1 MGSGAPDAPG
11 SFAICSTLQVAADR
25 ADAFGMGMAESF
37 GSVRRRIA
45 AGSFVALAIVSVGSV
60 ALLSESPSAGS
71 PLTPRRAA
79 AVARALPLTHAVA
92 PAADG
97 AVAAAVWSAEHPP
110 PPPPLPVP
118 APLPDPSAPRALVEI
133 GRIQIPKTGVDQTV
147 REGIEQVV
155 IDNGPAHWPGTAAF
169 GAWGN
174 VVLAGHRSSHT
185 EPFRRNAELAAGD
198 EILLTDPTGVYH
210 YSVTS
215 VEVLPA
221 TALWIVDQH
230 PGRSLTIFTC
240 HPIGSSAQRLVVHAD
255 LKSRPRPGA

>member
-1 MGSGAPDAPG
+1 MG
-11 SFAICSTLQVAADR
+11 L
-25 ADAFGMGMAESF
+25 AESL
-37 GSVRRRIA
+37 GSVRCRVA
-45 AGSFVALAIVSVGSV
+45 AGCFVALAIVSVGSV

-71 PLTPRRAA
+71 PLAPRRAA
-79 AVARALPLTHAVA
+79 AATPAVLTHAVV

-97 AVAAAVWSAEHPP
+97 ALAAAAWSAEHPP

-118 APLPDPSAPRALVEI
+118 APLPDPSAPRELVDL
-133 GRIQIPKTGVDQTV
+133 GRIQIPKTGLDQTV
-147 REGIEQVV
+147 REGVEQVV

-174 VVLAGHRSSHT
+174 VVLAGHRTSHT
-185 EPFRRNAELAAGD
+185 EPFLRNAELAAGD
-198 EILLTDPTGVYH
+198 EILLTDATGVYH
-210 YSVTS
+210 YAVTS

-240 HPIGSSAQRLVVHAD
+240 HPIGSSAERLVVHAA
-255 LKSRPRPGA
+255 LQTRPRPGA

>member
-1 MGSGAPDAPG
+1 M
-11 SFAICSTLQVAADR
+11 AADR
-25 ADAFGMGMAESF
+25 ADAFGMGLAESL
-37 GSVRRRIA
+37 GMARRRVAA
-45 AGSFVALAIVSVGSV
+45 AGFVALAIASVGSV

-71 PLTPRRAA
+71 PLAPDRAA
-79 AVARALPLTHAVA
+79 AIAPSETPAPPLAHAAV
-92 PAADG
+92 PVADG
-97 AVAAAVWSAEHPP
+97 GLAAAAWSAEHPP

-118 APLPDPSAPRALVEI
+118 APLPDPSAPRELVDI

-147 REGIEQVV
+147 REGVEQVV

-174 VVLAGHRSSHT
+174 VVLAGHRSSRT
-185 EPFRRNAELAAGD
+185 APFLRNAELAAGD
-198 EILLTDPTGVYH
+198 EILLTDTTGVYH

-221 TALWIVDQH
+221 TALWIVDQR

-240 HPIGSSAQRLVVHAD
+240 NPIGSSVERLVVYAD
-255 LKSRPRPGA
+255 LQTRPRPGA

>member
-1 MGSGAPDAPG
+1 MG
-11 SFAICSTLQVAADR
+11 LAD
-25 ADAFGMGMAESF
+25 SF
-37 GSVRRRIA
+37 GTARRRAA
-45 AGSFVALAIVSVGSV
+45 AGGFGALAILSVGSV
-60 ALLSESPSAGS
+60 ALLSESSSAGS
-71 PLTPRRAA
+71 SLVPRRAA
-79 AVARALPLTHAVA
+79 AVTPAVPLTHAAA

-118 APLPDPSAPRALVEI
+118 APLPDPSAPRQLVDI
-133 GRIQIPKTGVDQTV
+133 GRIQIPKTGLDQTV
-147 REGIEQVV
+147 REGVEQVV

-185 EPFRRNAELAAGD
+185 EPFLRNAELAAGD
-198 EILLTDPTGVYH
+198 EILLSDPTGVYH

-221 TALWIVDQH
+221 TAMWIVDQH

-240 HPIGSSAQRLVVHAD
+240 HPIGSSAERLVVHAD
-255 LKSRPRPGA
+255 LQTRPRPGA

>member
-1 MGSGAPDAPG
+1 MG
-11 SFAICSTLQVAADR
+11 L
-25 ADAFGMGMAESF
+25 AESL
-37 GSVRRRIA
+37 GSVRRRVA
-45 AGSFVALAIVSVGSV
+45 VSGFVALAIVSVGSV

-79 AVARALPLTHAVA
+79 AIAPNETPTVPLIHAVV

-97 AVAAAVWSAEHPP
+97 GLAAAAWSAEHPP

-118 APLPDPSAPRALVEI
+118 APLPDPSAPRELVDI

-147 REGIEQVV
+147 REGVEQVV

-185 EPFRRNAELAAGD
+185 EPFLRNAELGAGD
-198 EILLTDPTGVYH
+198 EILLTDSTGVYH
-210 YSVTS
+210 YAVTS

-221 TALWIVDQH
+221 TAMWIVDQH

-240 HPIGSSAQRLVVHAD
+240 HPIGSSAERLVVHAD
-255 LKSRPRPGA
+255 LQTRPRPGA